1 MSVSSGVVVER
12 DQAQQAATG
21 VRQRRRWPWL
31 VLSLAWV
38 LIVSCAAVPVVYVV
52 APAVLGT
59 WTADHGEGSPRA
71 ALAAFVYSF
80 NDGPDATG
88 VDRLIVPEQRRAIGG
103 QRRDYLATMAV
114 DMKTTGWSGV
124 FETAGPQPTDHTD
137 VRGDRAVVM
146 ASYRVRWK
154 PPPVQQTPMTGDSVV
169 WYDGQAHPWRAE
181 ARKDRT
187 GWRLW
192 SMTIPPWCGT
202 HGYSRCVAVAPW
214 SSSTPSQSPSPSAS
228 AEDPLDGVRSMLP
241 YGPADPL
248 RQYHDCP
255 TPEPS

>member
-1 MSVSSGVVVER
+1 
-12 DQAQQAATG
+12 
-21 VRQRRRWPWL
+21 
-31 VLSLAWV
+31 
-38 LIVSCAAVPVVYVV
+38 
-52 APAVLGT
+52 
-59 WTADHGEGSPRA
+59 
-71 ALAAFVYSF
+71 LAAFVYSF

-114 DMKTTGWSGV
+114 DTKTTGWSGV
-124 FETAGPQPTDHTD
+124 FETAGPQPTDHLE

-146 ASYRVRWK
+146 ANYRVRWI
-154 PPPVQQTPMTGDSVV
+154 PPPAQQKATGGAMV

-181 ARKDRT
+181 ARKDCT

-192 SMTIPPWCGT
+192 SVTIPPWCGAD
-202 HGYSRCVAVAPW
+202 GYSRCETMTAPW
-214 SSSTPSQSPSPSAS
+214 SSSTPSQSPSPSTS

-241 YGPADPL
+241 CCGPADPL

-255 TPEPS
+255 TPQPS